1 MPDPV
6 PPAVE
11 LGAVPSST
19 GPASTVPASTVPL
32 RDVPP
37 RAWLYAARR
46 VGRGFWRHQ
55 DHDLAAGLT
64 YHAVLALF
72 PALVALVSLL
82 GLLGAGD
89 QSADTVLVVARLL
102 VPAEAL
108 AVVEPLVESLTASSS
123 RVVTLVVGVVLAL
136 GFVTVYVLAVGRALN
151 RVHELREG
159 RPLLPRLLRTAVL
172 TLVLGVL
179 VLVAAVLLLLSGP
192 VTAALG
198 SVLGVGSPVV
208 RLLGVLKWP
217 LLAVVLAVLVGLIY
231 ARAPNLRPPHRR
243 WVSPGAALA
252 IVGWLLGSLAFGF
265 YVRHVAGYRRTYGAL
280 AGLVVLLVWLWV
292 SHLALLLGAEVD
304 REVERVRQLA
314 AGVPAEEHVVLELRD
329 VRLSN
334 RMAARDRRDVAEG
347 RRLREEGRPPD

>member
-6 PPAVE
+6 A
-11 LGAVPSST
+11 AR
-19 GPASTVPASTVPL
+19 TVPL
-32 RDVPP
+32 RAVPP
-37 RAWLYAARR
+37 ADWAHAARR
-46 VGRGFWRHQ
+46 AGRGFWRHS

-89 QSADTVLVVARLL
+89 ASAATLLVAARLL

-108 AVVEPLVESLTASSS
+108 AVVEPLVESLAASSS
-123 RVVTLVVGVVLAL
+123 RVVTLVGGVVLAL
-136 GFVTVYVLAVGRALN
+136 WFVTLYVLAVGRALN
-151 RVHELREG
+151 RVHEVREG
-159 RPLLPRLLRTAVL
+159 RPLLPRLLRTGVL
-172 TLVLGVL
+172 TLGLGAL

-198 SVLGVGSPVV
+198 SLVGLDPTAV
-208 RLLGVLKWP
+208 RLLGALKWP
-217 LLAVVLAVLVGLIY
+217 LLAAVLAVLVGLIY

-243 WVSPGAALA
+243 WVSPGAVLAL
-252 IVGWLLGSLAFGF
+252 VVWLLGCLAFGF
-265 YVRHVAGYRRTYGAL
+265 YVRHVAGYQRTYGAL

-304 REVERVRQLA
+304 REVERARQLA
-314 AGVPAEEHVVLELRD
+314 AGVPAEERVVVELRD
-329 VRLSN
+329 VRLSD
-334 RMAARDRRDVAEG
+334 RVAERDRRDVAAG
-347 RRLREEGRPPD
+347 RRLRQARRPPV